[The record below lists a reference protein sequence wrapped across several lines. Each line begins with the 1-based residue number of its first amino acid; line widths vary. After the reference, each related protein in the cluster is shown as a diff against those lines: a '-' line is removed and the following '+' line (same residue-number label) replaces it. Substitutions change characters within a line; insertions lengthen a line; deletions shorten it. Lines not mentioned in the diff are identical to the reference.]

1 MELPSAT
8 IDEWVSELKTYQANS
23 INQLLSENDP
33 EETIK
38 LWLSANGPNT
48 TIQFGGANE
57 SPEPFFDRFK
67 EEFRKSMCGDSAYES
82 FRSQL
87 SAETPVAKTI
97 YISVISAALG
107 ATLGYAATLLAPAV
121 AIMLNLVCTMGINA
135 WCNAN

>member
-1 MELPSAT
+1 MELPNAT
-8 IDEWVSELKTYQANS
+8 IGEWVSELKTYQANS
-23 INQLLSENDP
+23 INQLLNDHDP
-33 EETIK
+33 EEAIK
-38 LWLSANGPNT
+38 LWLSANGPTT
-48 TIQFGGANE
+48 TIQFGGASD

-67 EEFRKSMCGDSAYES
+67 AEFRKFVCGDEAYDS
-82 FRSQL
+82 FRTQL
-87 SAETPVAKTI
+87 SSEAPVAKTI